1 MEWKEPTADELAKF
15 IREHLL
21 PRLTQLEQEVHHLRR
36 VTWPVCQALKEKWAT
51 DEIPE
56 KWKVLSD
63 LHPDDARQL
72 VNTKQRIKPA
82 MARNGIKFPC
92 GGWGGMREEWDAL
105 VEFGNRP
112 RSVPTHVFDEFLK
125 GEHGTPTKATDLRR
139 VSKEGVHL
147 TRSIEIGVNSN
158 DHTVVDQSNLC

>member
-1 MEWKEPTADELAKF
+1 MEWKEPTADELGAF

-21 PRLTQLEQEVHHLRR
+21 PRITQLEQEVYHLRR
-36 VTWPVCQALKEKWAT
+36 VTWPVCQALREKWAT

-56 KWKVLSD
+56 KWKVLGM
-63 LHPDDARQL
+63 LHSEDARQL
-72 VNTKQRIKPA
+72 VNTKQMVKPNL
-82 MARNGIKFPC
+82 ARNGIKFPC

-125 GEHGTPTKATDLRR
+125 GKAGTPTKATDLRR
-139 VSKEGVHL
+139 VSNEGIHL
-147 TRSIEIGVNSN
+147 TGAVEVGVNPN
-158 DHTVVDQSNLC
+158 NFATIDNADL